1 MNESMTSDDARS
13 VLAAFEQWLA
23 NVSKGDPEVVAAMYA
38 EDAVFFGTVSPYIRT
53 NPEQVKHYFDI
64 FKSQLPNLHA
74 FYAEPK
80 IRIYGDVA
88 LNTGYY
94 TFFHERDGKMQSVP
108 ARYTF
113 AYKKVNGEWKII
125 EHHSSAMPA

>member
-1 MNESMTSDDARS
+1 MQESMTAEQKS

-23 NVSKGDPEVVAAMYA
+23 NVSQGNPEVVADMYA
-38 EDAVFFGTVSPYIRT
+38 DDAVFFGTISPYVRT
-53 NPEQVKHYFDI
+53 TPAQVKHYFDH
-64 FKSQLPNLHA
+64 FLQLPSLHA
-74 FYAEPK
+74 FYAEPQ

>member
-1 MNESMTSDDARS
+1 MHATLSDDQQH

-23 NVSKGDPEVVAAMYA
+23 TVSKGNPAEVAALYA
-38 EDAVFFGTVSPYIRT
+38 DDAVFFGTISPYVRT
-53 NPEQVKHYFDI
+53 TPAQVKHYFDI
-64 FKSQLPNLHA
+64 FLQLPNLHA
-74 FYAEPK
+74 FYANPE

-113 AYKKVNGEWKII
+113 AYKRVNGEWKII